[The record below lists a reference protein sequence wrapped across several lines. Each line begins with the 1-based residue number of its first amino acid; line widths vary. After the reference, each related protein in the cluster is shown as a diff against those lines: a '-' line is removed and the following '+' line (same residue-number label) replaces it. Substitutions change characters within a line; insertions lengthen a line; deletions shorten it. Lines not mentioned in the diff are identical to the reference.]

1 MRDVV
6 LEDALLCRPGD
17 AIGRRSMRPCGFVFA
32 AASNEAPPT
41 FRTSGQRGLNHATTR
56 RLKRFTRPSE
66 AYPTK
71 PVLRRCAGRP
81 TLRATAAGHPG
92 DFGATL
98 AGRKWQRRRRTVT
111 ARLIAPHR
119 SWQELLDRAARVPQ
133 RARAAQRPGARV
145 WRNDPQSGTGREATA
160 RLAKPMRMRMRSP
173 RSSGRGS
180 SACGAAELRRHA
192 AQG

>member
-1 MRDVV
+1 LCSRTRCFAVPGTPSADVRCGPAD
-6 LEDALLCRPGD
+6 LSSPLPRTKRRQPSGRP
-17 AIGRRSMRPCGFVFA
+17 
-32 AASNEAPPT
+32 
-41 FRTSGQRGLNHATTR
+41 GQRGLNHATTR

-111 ARLIAPHR
+111 ARLIAPPR
-119 SWQELLDRAARVPQ
+119 SWQEHLDRAARVPQ